1 MTKHMASKWFRSK
14 QFCIA
19 EITAV
24 YALLNHI
31 NSVLNCLGKGL
42 GNIGLKRPGSSTAC
56 RNDFY

>member
-24 YALLNHI
+24 YALLNYI

-42 GNIGLKRPGSSTAC
+42 GEHRSQASRKQYSLQE
-56 RNDFY
+56 